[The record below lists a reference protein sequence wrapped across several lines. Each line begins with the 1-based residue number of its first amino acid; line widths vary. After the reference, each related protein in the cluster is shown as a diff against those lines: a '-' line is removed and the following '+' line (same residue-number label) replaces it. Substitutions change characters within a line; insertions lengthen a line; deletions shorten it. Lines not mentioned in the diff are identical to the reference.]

1 MPDHVLE
8 GVEDLGHP
16 AAALPLGPDD
26 DPPVLATRGDGLP
39 GRAEA
44 GGPRGVPHPV
54 GVSLQLGLLGPVTVL
69 GLPPDLDQGVAAP
82 GHESLGGGAQ
92 PRGPADRI
100 APDSVGV
107 VDFLGFPGVV
117 GGVGQDGDGAV
128 TGAAHQ
134 DQAGVMGR
142 PLNRV
147 HAAVMVDVFVDL
159 GPLTSPF
166 LNNEENILCIVI
178 SIC

>member
-1 MPDHVLE
+1 M
-8 GVEDLGHP
+8 
-16 AAALPLGPDD
+16 
-26 DPPVLATRGDGLP
+26 
-39 GRAEA
+39 
-44 GGPRGVPHPV
+44 
-54 GVSLQLGLLGPVTVL
+54 
-69 GLPPDLDQGVAAP
+69 
-82 GHESLGGGAQ
+82 
-92 PRGPADRI
+92 
-100 APDSVGV
+100 GV

-117 GGVGQDGDGAV
+117 GGVGQGGDGAV

-166 LNNEENILCIVI
+166 LNNEENILCIVN